1 MFTLSKL
8 VLMIFKFKNILLNFY
23 NKIVR
28 FFINNFVRFNS
39 ELSLNQTFNGNPFHL
54 VDPSPWPFL
63 SGLAAFSTL
72 TSAVAYM
79 QNINPDTL
87 ILKLSFIYL
96 LFCMYRWFSDIIV
109 EATFE
114 GQHTKAVLQGL
125 RYGMLLF
132 IVSEVM
138 FFFSFFWSFFHYS
151 VAPSVALGCVW
162 PPIGIQTLDP
172 WMVPFLNTVILLS
185 SGVTITWAHKAL
197 IGGFREE
204 VTNGMAATIFL
215 GIIFT
220 GFQAFEYKTSTF
232 SINDSVY
239 GSIFYMATGFH
250 GFHVLVGTLFIFFSL
265 LRHIKY
271 HFTVEQHF
279 GFEAAAWYW
288 HFVDVVW
295 LFLFAAIY
303 WWGS

>member
-1 MFTLSKL
+1 MNFKKIIMNSFLSSTL
-8 VLMIFKFKNILLNFY
+8 FKNEIKLTQL
-23 NKIVR
+23 
-28 FFINNFVRFNS
+28 
-39 ELSLNQTFNGNPFHL
+39 FNGNPFHL

-63 SGLAAFSTL
+63 SGLAAFSTF
-72 TSAVAYM
+72 TGVVSYI
-79 QNINPDTL
+79 QNINPDL
-87 ILKLSFIYL
+87 ALVKLSFIYL
-96 LFCMYRWFSDIIV
+96 LFCMYRWFSDIIL
-109 EATFE
+109 ESTFE
-114 GQHTKAVLQGL
+114 GHHTKAVLQGL

-132 IVSEVM
+132 ILSEVM
-138 FFFSFFWSFFHYS
+138 FFFSFFLSFFHFS
-151 VAPSVALGCVW
+151 IAPNVAIGCVW

-172 WMVPFLNTVILLS
+172 WLVPFLNTVILLS

-197 IGGFREE
+197 LGGFRDI
-204 VTNGMAATIFL
+204 VTKGMTYTIVL

-220 GFQAFEYKTSTF
+220 GFQAFEYKTSNF

-250 GFHVLVGTLFIFFSL
+250 GFHVLVGTLFILFSL
-265 LRHIKY
+265 LRHTKY

-295 LFLFAAIY
+295 LFLFASIY